1 MSNRQTPYSDF
12 DDFMFNAM
20 GVLFTLLGLII
31 VGVIIL
37 SIYVL
42 NT

>member
-12 DDFMFNAM
+12 DDVMFNVI
-20 GVLFTLLGLII
+20 GVLFS
-31 VGVIIL
+31 IL
-37 SIYVL
+37 SLTIAVLMVIGIYAL